1 MHLQIAYM
9 NKIVGISTELN
20 ASIVMDGTAHKEFE
34 MSMKFFTEL
43 YQNPVNSEVHA
54 DTSEVPMLFR
64 PKVPEPPQPRIAKKV
79 DLPNSV
85 AKKADEMKIV
95 IPAGRPPLRKP
106 PNSVRVNGDAYSRP
120 KQDVDDERWLS

>member
-1 MHLQIAYM
+1 
-9 NKIVGISTELN
+9 
-20 ASIVMDGTAHKEFE
+20 

-43 YQNPVNSEVHA
+43 YKNPVNSEVPN

-64 PKVPEPPQPRIAKKV
+64 PKVPEPTQPRIPKKV
-79 DLPNSV
+79 DLPNAV
-85 AKKADEMKIV
+85 AKKAEEMKIV
-95 IPAGRPPLRKP
+95 IPAGRPALRKP